1 MGFQFRALA
10 AQIRGLEEPIDQ
22 RSLRGQYNGMNVE
35 RLLEL
40 ARAVP
45 FVPFSVLLPNGE
57 KMRVKHP
64 DFIWVHPDRR
74 TIIVVAENGQTRF
87 LNHQMLLG
95 LELDQVHEA

>member
-1 MGFQFRALA
+1 
-10 AQIRGLEEPIDQ
+10 
-22 RSLRGQYNGMNVE
+22 MNVE
-35 RLLEL
+35 RLVEF

-74 TIIVVAENGQTRF
+74 TIVVVAEDGRTRY
-87 LNHQMLLG
+87 LNRQMLLG
-95 LELDQVHEA
+95 VEFDEVHEA

>member
-1 MGFQFRALA
+1 MK
-10 AQIRGLEEPIDQ
+10 
-22 RSLRGQYNGMNVE
+22 VE

-40 ARAVP
+40 MRATP

-74 TIIVVAENGQTRF
+74 TLIVVAENGHTRY
-87 LNHQMLLG
+87 LNHQMIVG
-95 LELDQVHEA
+95 IELDEMHAA

>member
-1 MGFQFRALA
+1 
-10 AQIRGLEEPIDQ
+10 
-22 RSLRGQYNGMNVE
+22 MNVE

-40 ARAVP
+40 IRASP

-74 TIIVVAENGQTRF
+74 TIIVVAENGQTRL
-87 LNHQMLLG
+87 LNHQMLVG
-95 LELDQVHEA
+95 VELDQMRGA